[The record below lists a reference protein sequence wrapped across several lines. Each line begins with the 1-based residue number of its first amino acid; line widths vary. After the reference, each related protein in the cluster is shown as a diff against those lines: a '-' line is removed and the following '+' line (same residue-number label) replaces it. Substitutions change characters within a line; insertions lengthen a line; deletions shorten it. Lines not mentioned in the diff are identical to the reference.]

1 MHVCRYG
8 HDETLPHHLRELLED
23 RAFAYFRDGAA
34 PREGSEAA
42 PAPQA
47 ARATPADA
55 GAAEAPRE
63 GASRSV
69 ARTAGA
75 RTNAAMVQEARVGAA
90 SESLRRSLDTVLAHA
105 NVGGLTAGDDDL
117 AEAAAHKCVAWVG
130 EVWTTSSRA
139 EGLQDEERLMEAARR
154 RGMEDAAV
162 LDASLD
168 LVGRRYPN
176 RSQAWRYF
184 ASLLRRDS
192 AKAVTAAEQRAAVAG
207 FLQSWKVCFDT
218 RRRAVE
224 HQTLMRGIR
233 SFLRQLRRDLEAAR
247 DAQHRVRDM
256 FGVAGGFW
264 DLLEGEWD
272 RVAWDSLEEAA
283 RLLKEQP
290 TIRRLAR
297 ILGRGTHAE
306 PEYTRVVEE
315 HAVAEYHVH
324 DEVLG
329 RSQVEGVRMGHA
341 VETMLSSE
349 AALLSDETTELVF
362 TKRFADDGL
371 LSLDYRRLDEHVQ
384 VTSRTESVERLVPQR
399 RGPIIACIDTSGS
412 MKGTPERVAKAASL
426 AIAREALREGRRCY
440 LISFS
445 TEIRTLEVAELPRD
459 IPELSQFLAH
469 SFHGG
474 TDLRPALREALR
486 MLQEER
492 FRRADVIAISD
503 FQIPKIADRMSA
515 DLQAARD
522 AYATIFHSLTVNEK
536 PVTDPLNLF
545 DFRWH
550 YDISHPEAEGIVLGR
565 FARTGG
571 RAQRP

>member
-1 MHVCRYG
+1 MHICRYG
-8 HDETLPHHLRELLED
+8 HDDTLPHHLRELLED

-34 PREGSEAA
+34 PAA
-42 PAPQA
+42 GVGTLPAPKAARAPQATPAPQA
-47 ARATPADA
+47 AQATQA
-55 GAAEAPRE
+55 GA
-63 GASRSV
+63 GAGG
-69 ARTAGA
+69 AG
-75 RTNAAMVQEARVGAA
+75 VGAA

-105 NVGGLTAGDDDL
+105 NVGGLTAGDGDL
-117 AEAAAHKCVAWVG
+117 AEAAAHKCVTWVG
-130 EVWTTSSRA
+130 QVWTSSARA
-139 EGLQDEERLMEAARR
+139 EGLQDEERLMAAARH
-154 RGMEDAAV
+154 RGRDDSAV
-162 LDASLD
+162 LDAALD
-168 LVGRRYPN
+168 LVTRRYPD
-176 RSQAWRYF
+176 RSEAWWYF
-184 ASLLRRDS
+184 ASVLASDS
-192 AKAVTAAEQRAAVAG
+192 AAAARAAERGAAERRAAVAG
-207 FLQSWKVCFDT
+207 FLQTWKVCFDA
-218 RRRAVE
+218 RRRDVE
-224 HQTLMRGIR
+224 HRTLMRGIR
-233 SFLRQLRRDLEAAR
+233 SFLRQLRRDLEEAR

-264 DLLEGEWD
+264 DLLDGQWD
-272 RVAWDSLEEAA
+272 QVAWNSLEEAA

-290 TIRRLAR
+290 TIRRLAQ
-297 ILGRGTHAE
+297 ILGRGDHAE
-306 PEYTRVVEE
+306 PEYARVVEE

-349 AALLSDETTELVF
+349 AALLSDEATELVF

-459 IPELSQFLAH
+459 IPELSRFLAH

-486 MLQEER
+486 MLREER
-492 FRRADVIAISD
+492 FRRADVIAVSD

-522 AYATIFHSLTVNEK
+522 AYATVFHSLTVNDK

-550 YDISHPEAEGIVLGR
+550 YDISHPESEGIVLGR
-565 FARTGG
+565 FAGTA
-571 RAQRP
+571 AQRS